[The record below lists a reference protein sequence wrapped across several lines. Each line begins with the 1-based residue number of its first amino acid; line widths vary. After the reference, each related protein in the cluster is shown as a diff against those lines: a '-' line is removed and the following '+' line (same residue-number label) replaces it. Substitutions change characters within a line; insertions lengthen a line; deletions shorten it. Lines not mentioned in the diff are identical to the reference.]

1 MIKKLP
7 QTLLSWCY
15 RIGGLLVV
23 IGAAM
28 PIFND
33 ETYLTPYV
41 FSLGALLFAAAQ
53 LLTPMPDL
61 NITVKRLV
69 WQQRLGALLIMATGV
84 LMFCSRYGISPFS
97 GAEWQMSLAIAAV
110 LEVYTAFR
118 LPAAIEKANSQ
129 REKETKSDQVRPA

>member
-1 MIKKLP
+1 MTKKLP

-28 PIFND
+28 PIFIP

-53 LLTPMPDL
+53 LLTPMPDVCSH
-61 NITVKRLV
+61 NGAPQYHITTQAHR
-69 WQQRLGALLIMATGV
+69 
-84 LMFCSRYGISPFS
+84 
-97 GAEWQMSLAIAAV
+97 
-110 LEVYTAFR
+110 
-118 LPAAIEKANSQ
+118 
-129 REKETKSDQVRPA
+129 